1 MSDYPY
7 PTSFLEPMPA
17 SPVNVSCQVGF
28 ETYKPPGQND
38 ITDYTV
44 KLIKRL
50 ISATD
55 VYFNYENKTGY
66 CVNWK
71 DTDAAGSLSADAWA
85 ILTCNQLAQPSSTGD
100 GTMFIKSEFDFAAY
114 TKECS
119 DSYGLT
125 PDYTWVVREYGGANI
140 ARDFKHYSNIVFS
153 NGNLDPWKAGGV
165 TEYINLK
172 LPYYIIQGGA
182 HHLDLRL
189 PNAADAGTDVER
201 VRAHETKDL

>member
-7 PTSFLEPMPA
+7 ETSFLEPLPA
-17 SPVNVSCQVGF
+17 RPVNVSCQVGF
-28 ETYKPPGQND
+28 GTYKPPGQDD

-114 TKECS
+114 TKSCS
-119 DSYGLT
+119 D
-125 PDYTWVVREYGGANI
+125 
-140 ARDFKHYSNIVFS
+140 
-153 NGNLDPWKAGGV
+153 
-165 TEYINLK
+165 
-172 LPYYIIQGGA
+172 
-182 HHLDLRL
+182 
-189 PNAADAGTDVER
+189 
-201 VRAHETKDL
+201 